1 MEDSQNYGSPHIL
14 TSNVPDMRC
23 ERLEAPMTTA
33 NTTHSNLEHSQDTVV
48 NSNVACVY
56 PRPSSH
62 SSVFPIRL
70 LSTEILQL
78 VFLFAVSHQ
87 WHEFATYIERRDS
100 PRQKQSWA
108 GALSLTWVCSWWRR
122 VALSYPTIW
131 RSIHINTGGLP
142 LDDIISLSSFA
153 EFAGELLRRSG
164 PCLPLDIGLE
174 VHHSWPRLHDVDL
187 AAVLV
192 LLNHIASYTGRWRRF
207 HITSNVPRALK
218 LLTDTIST
226 KVAAGPT
233 SNSII
238 SNPFPLLEE
247 FSLNRNRA
255 QENLGFRFTLSY
267 KRFFSHFT
275 SLRSLRISV
284 LQTKDALDLRNLVV
298 LHASCY
304 DGHTVGSLLEH
315 CPHLQYLA
323 IGHFRIPTSASSMSS
338 ASGTSVVHTQL
349 RTLCLFRIGEQFPTG
364 VWNNNLMKKGTLY
377 LRVTSR
383 VIMLS
388 KN

>member
-1 MEDSQNYGSPHIL
+1 MARIRY
-14 TSNVPDMRC
+14 VYRK
-23 ERLEAPMTTA
+23 ERFT
-33 NTTHSNLEHSQDTVV
+33 
-48 NSNVACVY
+48 
-56 PRPSSH
+56 PSK
-62 SSVFPIRL
+62 
-70 LSTEILQL
+70 
-78 VFLFAVSHQ
+78 AV
-87 WHEFATYIERRDS
+87 
-100 PRQKQSWA
+100 WA

-267 KRFFSHFT
+267 KRSFSNSDFGFFH
-275 SLRSLRISV
+275 V
-284 LQTKDALDLRNLVV
+284 
-298 LHASCY
+298 
-304 DGHTVGSLLEH
+304 
-315 CPHLQYLA
+315 
-323 IGHFRIPTSASSMSS
+323 FRI
-338 ASGTSVVHTQL
+338 
-349 RTLCLFRIGEQFPTG
+349 RIGEQFPTG
-364 VWNNNLMKKGTLY
+364 VWNNLDVTEFDEEGNTVPSRYFESYNALEELKEMCIRSRCGLRKIWLSLEGTCDKLPDNMFQLLY
-377 LRVTSR
+377 IIYD
-383 VIMLS
+383 VIKEFTHVELEECLETVFR
-388 KN
+388 

>member
-131 RSIHINTGGLP
+131 RSIHISTGGLP
-142 LDDIISLSSFA
+142 LDDMITLSSFA
-153 EFAGELLRRSG
+153 KFVGELLRRSG
-164 PCLPLDIGLE
+164 PCLPLDIGLKLDDYD
-174 VHHSWPRLHDVDL
+174 SFLHDVNL
-187 AAVLV
+187 AAFSELF
-192 LLNHIASYTGRWRRF
+192 NHITAYTGRWRRF
-207 HITSNVPRALK
+207 HIKSNVPRSFSQ
-218 LLTDTIST
+218 LTDTLST
-226 KVAAGPT
+226 KVTACPPSKSIT
-233 SNSII
+233 ST
-238 SNPFPLLEE
+238 PFPLLDELSMTRSFIQE
-247 FSLNRNRA
+247 YFGHHRAPSYNRLFA
-255 QENLGFRFTLSY
+255 
-267 KRFFSHFT
+267 HFP
-275 SLRSLRISV
+275 SLRSLRIFS
-284 LQTKDALDLRNLVV
+284 LKASDALDLGKLVV
-298 LHASCY
+298 LHVSCY
-304 DGHTVGSLLEH
+304 NGRTVGSLLEQ
-315 CPHLQYLA
+315 CPNLRYLG
-323 IGHFRIPTSASSMSS
+323 IGHLRVSNTPPAS
-338 ASGTSVVHTQL
+338 TTFVVHTQL
-349 RTLCLFRIGEQFPTG
+349 RTLCLFRLGEKFPIG
-364 VWNNNLMKKGTLY
+364 VWNNVSLPNLT
-377 LRVTSR
+377 
-383 VIMLS
+383 
-388 KN
+388 